1 MKASWKRFVKRSR
14 HVKKLEIVGNFHEE
28 YWERWILNI
37 EISIF
42 SEIHSAK
49 NEEQKLLKNESE
61 PNWTE
66 LNTEESPK

>member
-1 MKASWKRFVKRSR
+1 M
-14 HVKKLEIVGNFHEE
+14 EIVGNFHEE
-28 YWERWILNI
+28 YWKRWILNI

-61 PNWTE
+61 PN
-66 LNTEESPK
+66 LPESDAV